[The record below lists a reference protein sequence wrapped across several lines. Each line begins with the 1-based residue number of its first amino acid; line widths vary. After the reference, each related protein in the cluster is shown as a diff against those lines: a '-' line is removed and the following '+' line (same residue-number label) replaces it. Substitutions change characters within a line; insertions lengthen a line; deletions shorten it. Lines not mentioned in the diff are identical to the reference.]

1 MSMVVGA
8 VVVFWAFVQK
18 KVLHSLSR
26 NGKVMF
32 GPMTNRNTFVSALF
46 LAQIQK
52 PAPMRVVD
60 KDRRVADDD
69 EHTACAGHCHI
80 ETLRVIEEAN
90 AVFHVEA
97 HDVERAPAQMW
108 R

>member
-1 MSMVVGA
+1 
-8 VVVFWAFVQK
+8 
-18 KVLHSLSR
+18 
-26 NGKVMF
+26 
-32 GPMTNRNTFVSALF
+32 
-46 LAQIQK
+46 
-52 PAPMRVVD
+52 MRVVD

-97 HDVERAPAQMW
+97 HHIERAPHSGDDDDLTLLTLEHLSGADF
-108 R
+108 